1 MAPSEVRMLLKLYP
15 RVHRRY
21 TSLPVL
27 GPILEGFGTWLLNQ
41 GYSTDC
47 VREHFCAM
55 RRLARLLRQQGIDSV
70 AELSQTRLQSC
81 ASVPRLDDKGAF
93 LGIGRTESLCLKRGN
108 HLVENALG
116 KAFIKRSVT
125 LQPSEE
131 QGTTKH
137 IDQQFC
143 IGRRLQFA

>member
-1 MAPSEVRMLLKLYP
+1 MGVSSRSATLDRSVCDFQDYFRFADNP
-15 RVHRRY
+15 RTGGV
-21 TSLPVL
+21 S
-27 GPILEGFGTWLLNQ
+27 GN
-41 GYSTDC
+41 
-47 VREHFCAM
+47 
-55 RRLARLLRQQGIDSV
+55 
-70 AELSQTRLQSC
+70 
-81 ASVPRLDDKGAF
+81 KGAF

-108 HLVENALG
+108 HFVENALS

-131 QGTTKH
+131 EGTTKH